1 MVHDCVA
8 LSYKIQMKIYFR
20 LHHSEKQKLHHG
32 HERQLDELQ
41 EQACEAASELDRKVL
56 AMKNVIREKEIYLS
70 KAQLLS
76 SRYK

>member
-8 LSYKIQMKIYFR
+8 LSYKQMHFR

-56 AMKNVIREKEIYLS
+56 AMKNVIREREVYLS
-70 KAQLLS
+70 QAQLLS